1 MLEKYK
7 KENKINDIKQIETFE
22 NEIELATFLFVCIS
36 TKDNRYNF
44 LQLEREEIL
53 NTILNTDFKYLNIPV
68 FRAFIGAVN
77 KYKWQKIDLVEV
89 LEIADLKDFLKDI
102 DLTINIETLVTR
114 FTLDN
119 TVKNIQKLKKAYIVR
134 ETIKM
139 LEDKE
144 LILNVEKNILRLGE
158 EIREEV
164 KTVREVFFR
173 EQCLELLKENKEED
187 NIIVTN
193 TVLDMVLKLYRQE
206 VFYISGEPGT
216 GKTSFVL
223 DIALKLEK
231 SGYSGIFFSLE
242 MAKSAI
248 GNRALAISTGIPVD
262 KFQNG
267 EECLMQYLRTELKEN
282 EKEIM
287 FKRFQKFNEKVRRLE
302 IVDTSTLHVDELE
315 RYVKNTMALRKI
327 DYIVVDYLQNLDG
340 KGSNDTEKTTYISKK
355 LKQVAKDNGIV
366 VISTVQMNNEAK
378 KGSQNASRNNQE
390 NYKLYGTSLKGSSQL
405 DQDAGAIL
413 FLTKKADDPSL
424 FRLVNLQIAKQ
435 RNFRTFDDLEVEY
448 HLPTQSFLYRRMV
461 ERFNYV
467 KPQKK
472 QAEEVKEVKKDE
484 EKVIIEQQKML

>member
-7 KENKINDIKQIETFE
+7 KENKVNDIKQIETFE

-223 DIALKLEK
+223 DMALKLEK

-262 KFQNG
+262 KFSNG
-267 EECLMQYLRTELKEN
+267 EESLMQYLRTELKEN

-327 DYIVVDYLQNLDG
+327 DYIVVDYLQCLEG

-378 KGSQNASRNNQE
+378 KGSQNANRNNQE